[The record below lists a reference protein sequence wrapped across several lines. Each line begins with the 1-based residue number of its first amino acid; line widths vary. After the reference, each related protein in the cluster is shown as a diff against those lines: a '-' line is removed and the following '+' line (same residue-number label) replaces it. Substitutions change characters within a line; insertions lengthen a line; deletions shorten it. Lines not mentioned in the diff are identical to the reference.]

1 MRGDQSVVSREDFAN
16 FAKLVGSVDD
26 GLQVALTDGGP
37 LQTLDQQVSTTYQQR
52 TLIVQPVTQRVRALA
67 DTSRSGSTVIATKP
81 VHRLQICPIVYD

>member
-52 TLIVQPVTQRVRALA
+52 TLIVQPVTRIITAS
-67 DTSRSGSTVIATKP
+67 TSTR
-81 VHRLQICPIVYD
+81 